1 MGRQQRGLR
10 AALTT
15 LTRNRMRKGQ
25 ARVLF
30 LAAASLPLFA
40 LPSPAPA
47 QKHAG
52 QQAEARREARP
63 LPDVLKDAKIIDQ
76 MILEDLK
83 AAGIR
88 PNKPSKSPTF
98 LRRAHLGISG
108 RIPSLAETRRFLQSR
123 DADRRR
129 DLIEELIRS
138 PGYDSHMF
146 NYWADLLRI
155 KTRLANRTSGEPY
168 VAWVKEA
175 IAKDMPYDQMVY
187 EMLTASGAAH
197 EKGNGA
203 TGYLL
208 RDRGMPE
215 ASMANTVR
223 TFLGTRLECAQCH
236 DHPFDKWTQ
245 REFYEMTAFAGGL
258 RYQATWAETER
269 GEELKKKEARL
280 REEGDRKG
288 LQALRRIMRNA
299 TSGIAGSGTGL
310 TRLPKDYMGEQGRPG
325 TWVVADTIFGDS
337 LYLPVQLPRE
347 RRDRRGR
354 TREARNQRQVGKEID
369 SRSAYAGWLT
379 ASDNPRFTTVISN
392 RLWKRVMGL
401 GLIEPL
407 DDLNDSTQPSHPRL
421 MLHLEGLMRKVG
433 YDLREFQRV
442 LFHTELFQREASAA
456 EALPGVKFNYP
467 GPLLRRMSAEQLW
480 DSMITLAMRDPDR
493 SLVVG
498 REQELGTAYDRFEEL
513 ANMNAAELQERL
525 DLEMLR
531 NTDSKKY
538 REMLDA
544 QRAQQRQEQAE
555 IRGLERE
562 LAKARRKRDK
572 MGERRLLAE
581 LEQRGMSDPLSR
593 PRISRDLRRASEIE
607 SPARPGHFMRQ
618 FGQSDREEI
627 ENADL
632 DANVPQVLSLMNGFA
647 EDRILRRS
655 NSLLMRSLNMASR
668 KEQKIRVAFLS
679 TLNRPPTASEMKTWH
694 RDFENEGEQ
703 AIQDLVWTLLNSNE
717 FRFIQ

>member
-1 MGRQQRGLR
+1 
-10 AALTT
+10 
-15 LTRNRMRKGQ
+15 MRKGK
-25 ARVLF
+25 ARVLYLIAATLLLSPLP
-30 LAAASLPLFA
+30 LAA
-40 LPSPAPA
+40 
-47 QKHAG
+47 QG
-52 QQAEARREARP
+52 QQEPRPEPRP
-63 LPDVLKDAKIIDQ
+63 LDEVLKDATAIDRL
-76 MILEDLK
+76 ILEDLQ
-83 AAGIR
+83 AAGVQ
-88 PNKPSKSPTF
+88 PNKKTKSPTF
-98 LRRAHLGISG
+98 LRRAYLGIAG

-123 DADRRR
+123 SSDRREQ
-129 DLIEELIRS
+129 LIEELIRS
-138 PGYDSHMF
+138 PGYTSHMF

-168 VAWVKEA
+168 IAWIKDA
-175 IAKDMPYDQMVY
+175 IATDMPYDQMVY
-187 EMLTASGAAH
+187 ELLTASGAAH
-197 EKGNGA
+197 ERGNGA
-203 TGYLL
+203 TGFLL

-245 REFYEMTAFAGGL
+245 REFYEMTAFTGGL
-258 RYQATWAETER
+258 RYQASWNETDR
-269 GEELKKKEARL
+269 GEELKKVEARL
-280 REEGDRKG
+280 REEGDRKA
-288 LQALRRIMRNA
+288 LQGLRRIMRNA
-299 TSGIAGSGTGL
+299 TSGISGSGTGMV
-310 TRLPKDYMGEQGRPG
+310 RLPKDYKGEQGRPG

-337 LYLPVQLPRE
+337 LYLPVQLPKE
-347 RRDRRGR
+347 RRVRRGR
-354 TREARNQRQVGKEID
+354 TREARRRQVGREID

-401 GLIEPL
+401 GLIEPV
-407 DDLNDSTQPSHPRL
+407 DDLNDETQPSHQKL
-421 MLHLEGLMRKVG
+421 MLQLEGLMRKVG

-442 LFHTELFQREASAA
+442 LFHTSLFQREAAA
-456 EALPGVKFNYP
+456 EEALPGVKFDYP

-480 DSMITLAMRDPDR
+480 DSMITLAVRDPDR

-498 REQELGTAYDRFEEL
+498 REQELERAFDQFEEL
-513 ANMNAAELQERL
+513 ADMSQAEIQERI

-531 NTDSKKY
+531 NTDSKRY
-538 REMLDA
+538 REILDA
-544 QRAQQRQEQAE
+544 QRQARREEQQE
-555 IRGLERE
+555 IRQMERD
-562 LAKARRKRDK
+562 LAKARRQRDK
-572 MGERRLLAE
+572 MDERRLLAE
-581 LEQRGMSDPLSR
+581 LEQRGMPDPMTR
-593 PRISRDLRRASEIE
+593 PRVARDLRRASEIE
-607 SPARPGHFMRQ
+607 SPARPGHFLRQ

-668 KEQKIRVAFLS
+668 KQQKIRVAFLS
-679 TLNRPPTASEMKTWH
+679 TLNRLPTASELKVWH
-694 RDFENEGEQ
+694 RDFENEGDQ